1 MNGILRWNQPG
12 AAARAGYGCQGRVD
26 PGARPRH
33 GWERR
38 AILIRTGSKV
48 VRRALLA
55 SAVGF
60 AWISP
65 GCTDS
70 NKSDGQIQASPEA
83 SNAAQAIA
91 KSYAE
96 NMTKKY
102 ADKMKKQP

>member
-1 MNGILRWNQPG
+1 M
-12 AAARAGYGCQGRVD
+12 
-26 PGARPRH
+26 
-33 GWERR
+33 
-38 AILIRTGSKV
+38 LIRTGWKIVS
-48 VRRALLA
+48 RALLA
-55 SAVGF
+55 SAVGG
-60 AWISP
+60 AGLSA

-102 ADKMKKQP
+102 ADKMKRRP

>member
-1 MNGILRWNQPG
+1 M
-12 AAARAGYGCQGRVD
+12 
-26 PGARPRH
+26 
-33 GWERR
+33 
-38 AILIRTGSKV
+38 IRTRWKV
-48 VRRALLA
+48 VSTALLA
-55 SAVGF
+55 SAVGG
-60 AWISP
+60 AGLLA

-102 ADKMKKQP
+102 ADKMKKRP

>member
-1 MNGILRWNQPG
+1 M
-12 AAARAGYGCQGRVD
+12 
-26 PGARPRH
+26 
-33 GWERR
+33 
-38 AILIRTGSKV
+38 IRTRGKV
-48 VRRALLA
+48 VKMALLA
-55 SAVGF
+55 SAVGG
-60 AWISP
+60 AGLSA

-102 ADKMKKQP
+102 ADKMKKRP

>member
-1 MNGILRWNQPG
+1 
-12 AAARAGYGCQGRVD
+12 
-26 PGARPRH
+26 
-33 GWERR
+33 
-38 AILIRTGSKV
+38 LIRTRGKV

-55 SAVGF
+55 SAVGVAGLF
-60 AWISP
+60 A

-70 NKSDGQIQASPEA
+70 TKSDGQIEASPEA

-102 ADKMKKQP
+102 ADKMKRRP